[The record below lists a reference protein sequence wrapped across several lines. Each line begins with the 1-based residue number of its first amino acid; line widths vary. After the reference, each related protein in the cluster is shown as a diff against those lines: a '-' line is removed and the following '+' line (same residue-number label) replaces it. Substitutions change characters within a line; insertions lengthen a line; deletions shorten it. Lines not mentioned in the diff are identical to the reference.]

1 MGEFSKRIG
10 EVGED
15 IVVDFLT
22 LIGWHQPVRNF
33 DIPSIDP
40 EKHAKNTHGI
50 DAYFHYKSPMISKT
64 LENILISVKYSKDKY
79 PNAPVEKFKSYYR
92 DLGMAI
98 ESFKKSEIRAKNIN
112 SRSDIESTFD
122 RGVIFWLNN
131 IDDNSVDLL
140 EKLSTIEAPKDYNH
154 DGIFLIDNKKIEF
167 FFNAI
172 EFVKR
177 KFPDKEVEFTYFST
191 GLNNDNE
198 TPKNGSIMP
207 VQYLGSNILPMR
219 VQVGTDKNALILV
232 SREKFEEEELIKL
245 IGLAKNITANY
256 QSNTII
262 AFPDYNRLQ
271 HEQLVNNA
279 KLIVEESSFTKTLS
293 VENFNPNF
301 RN

>member
-1 MGEFSKRIG
+1 MGEFAKRIG
-10 EVGED
+10 DVGEE
-15 IVVDFLT
+15 IVVDFLA
-22 LIGWHQPVRNF
+22 LVGWHQPVRNF

-40 EKHAKNTHGI
+40 EKHEKNSHGI
-50 DAYFHYKSPMISKT
+50 DGYFHYKSPMISRT

-98 ESFKKSEIRAKNIN
+98 ESFKKSEIRAKTIN
-112 SRSDIESTFD
+112 SRSDFETTFD

-131 IDDNSVDLL
+131 VDDDSVDIL
-140 EKLSTIEAPKDYNH
+140 EKLSKLEAPKDFNH
-154 DGIFLIDNKKIEF
+154 DGIFLVDNKKVEF
-167 FFNAI
+167 FFKAI
-172 EFVKR
+172 EFAKR
-177 KFPDKEVEFTYFST
+177 KYPGKEIQFTYFST

-207 VQYLGSNILPMR
+207 IQYLGSNILPMR
-219 VQVGTDKNALILV
+219 VQADAEKSTLILC
-232 SREKFEEEELIKL
+232 SRENFEEEELIKL

-271 HEQLVNNA
+271 HEQLVNSA
-279 KLIVEESSFTKTLS
+279 KLILEESSFTNTLS

-301 RN
+301 RS

>member
-10 EVGED
+10 EFGEEL
-15 IVVDFLT
+15 VVDFLA

-40 EKHAKNTHGI
+40 EKHEKNSHGI
-50 DAYFHYKSPMISKT
+50 DGYFHYKSPMISRT
-64 LENILISVKYSKDKY
+64 LENILFSVKYSKDKY

-98 ESFKKSEIRAKNIN
+98 ESFKKSELRAKTIN
-112 SRSDIESTFD
+112 SRSAFEATFD
-122 RGVIFWLNN
+122 RGVIFWLNDV
-131 IDDNSVDLL
+131 DDDTQDILQ
-140 EKLSTIEAPKDYNH
+140 KLSKLEAPKDFNH
-154 DGIFLIDNKKIEF
+154 DGIFLVDNRKIEF
-167 FFNAI
+167 FFKAI

-177 KFPDKEVEFTYFST
+177 KFPTKDIDFTYFST

-198 TPKNGSIMP
+198 TAKNGSIMP
-207 VQYLGSNILPMR
+207 VQYLASNILPMR
-219 VQVGTDKNALILV
+219 VQTDAEKNTLILC
-232 SREKFEEEELIKL
+232 SRENFEEEELIKL

-271 HEQLVNNA
+271 HEQLVGNA
-279 KLIVEESSFTKTLS
+279 KLIVEESSFTNTLS
-293 VENFNPNF
+293 VENFNSNF

>member
-10 EVGED
+10 DVGEE
-15 IVVDFLT
+15 IVVDFLA

-40 EKHAKNTHGI
+40 EKHEKNTHGI
-50 DAYFHYKSPMISKT
+50 DGYFHYKNPMISRT
-64 LENILISVKYSKDKY
+64 LENVLFSVKYSKDKY

-98 ESFKKSEIRAKNIN
+98 ESFKKSELRARTIN
-112 SRSDIESTFD
+112 SRSDFEATFD
-122 RGVIFWLNN
+122 RGIIFWLNN
-131 IDDNSVDLL
+131 VDDDSFDLL
-140 EKLSTIEAPKDYNH
+140 EKLSKLEAPKDFNH
-154 DGIFLIDNKKIEF
+154 DGIFLVDNKKIEF
-167 FFNAI
+167 FFKAI
-172 EFVKR
+172 EFAKR
-177 KFPDKEVEFTYFST
+177 KYPAKEIEFTYFGT

-198 TPKNGSIMP
+198 TPKNGTIMP

-219 VQVGTDKNALILV
+219 VQTEADKNTLILC
-232 SREKFEEEELIKL
+232 SRENFEEEELIKL

-262 AFPDYNRLQ
+262 TFPDYNRLQ
-271 HEQLVNNA
+271 HEQLVDNA
-279 KLIVEESSFTKTLS
+279 KLIVEEASFTKTLT
-293 VENFNPNF
+293 VENFNPNY

>member
-10 EVGED
+10 DVGEE
-15 IVVDFLT
+15 IVVDFLA
-22 LIGWHQPVRNF
+22 LVGWHQPVRNI

-40 EKHAKNTHGI
+40 EKHEKNSHGI
-50 DAYFHYKSPMISKT
+50 DAYFHYKSPMISRT

-79 PNAPVEKFKSYYR
+79 PNGPVEKFKSHYR

-98 ESFKKSEIRAKNIN
+98 ESFKKSEIRANTIN
-112 SRSDIESTFD
+112 SRSDFETTFD

-131 IDDNSVDLL
+131 VDDDSFDLL
-140 EKLSTIEAPKDYNH
+140 EKLSKLEAPKDFNH
-154 DGIFLIDNKKIEF
+154 DGIFLVDNKKIEF
-167 FFNAI
+167 FFKAI
-172 EFVKR
+172 EFAKR
-177 KFPDKEVEFTYFST
+177 KYPNKEIQFTYFST
-191 GLNNDNE
+191 GLNNDND

-219 VQVGTDKNALILV
+219 VQTDTDKNTLILC
-232 SREKFEEEELIKL
+232 SRENFEEEELIKL

-279 KLIVEESSFTKTLS
+279 KLIVEEASFTNTLS

>member
-1 MGEFSKRIG
+1 MGEFAKRIG
-10 EVGED
+10 DVGEE
-15 IVVDFLT
+15 IVVDFLA
-22 LIGWHQPVRNF
+22 LVGWHQPIRNF

-40 EKHAKNTHGI
+40 EKHEKNTHGI
-50 DAYFHYKSPMISKT
+50 DGYFHYKSPMISRT

-98 ESFKKSEIRAKNIN
+98 ESFKKSEIRAKTIN
-112 SRSDIESTFD
+112 SRSDFETTFD

-131 IDDNSVDLL
+131 IDDDSVDIL
-140 EKLSTIEAPKDYNH
+140 EKLSKLEAPKDFNH
-154 DGIFLIDNKKIEF
+154 DGIFLVDNKKVEF
-167 FFNAI
+167 FFKAI
-172 EFVKR
+172 EFAKR
-177 KFPDKEVEFTYFST
+177 KYPGKETQFTYFST

-207 VQYLGSNILPMR
+207 IQYLGSNILPMR
-219 VQVGTDKNALILV
+219 VQTDTEKSTLV
-232 SREKFEEEELIKL
+232 LCSREKFEEEELIKL

-271 HEQLVNNA
+271 HEQLVDSA
-279 KLIVEESSFTKTLS
+279 KLILEESAFTNTLS

>member
-10 EVGED
+10 DVGEE
-15 IVVDFLT
+15 IVVDFLA

-40 EKHAKNTHGI
+40 EKHEKNTHGI
-50 DAYFHYKSPMISKT
+50 DGYFHYKSPMISRT
-64 LENILISVKYSKDKY
+64 LENVLFSVKYSKDKY

-98 ESFKKSEIRAKNIN
+98 ESFKKSELRAKNIN
-112 SRSDIESTFD
+112 NRSDIEMTFD
-122 RGVIFWLNN
+122 RGIIFWLNN
-131 IDDNSVDLL
+131 VDDDSVDIL
-140 EKLSTIEAPKDYNH
+140 EKLSKLEAPKDFNH
-154 DGIFLIDNKKIEF
+154 DGIFLVDNKKIEF
-167 FFNAI
+167 FFKAI
-172 EFVKR
+172 EFAKR
-177 KFPDKEVEFTYFST
+177 KYPAKEIEFTYFGT

-198 TPKNGSIMP
+198 TPKNGTIMP

-219 VQVGTDKNALILV
+219 VQTEADKNTLILC
-232 SREKFEEEELIKL
+232 SRESFEEEELIKL

-262 AFPDYNRLQ
+262 TFPDYNRLQ
-271 HEQLVNNA
+271 HEQLVDNA
-279 KLIVEESSFTKTLS
+279 KLIVEEASFTKTLT
-293 VENFNPNF
+293 VENFNPNY

>member
-10 EVGED
+10 DVGEE
-15 IVVDFLT
+15 IVVDFLA
-22 LIGWHQPVRNF
+22 LVGWHQPVRNF

-40 EKHAKNTHGI
+40 EKHAKNSHGI
-50 DAYFHYKSPMISKT
+50 DGYFHYKSPMISRT

-92 DLGMAI
+92 DLAMAI
-98 ESFKKSEIRAKNIN
+98 ESFKKSEIRAKTIN
-112 SRSDIESTFD
+112 NRSDFETTFD
-122 RGVIFWLNN
+122 RGVIFWLNDV
-131 IDDNSVDLL
+131 DDDSVDIL
-140 EKLSTIEAPKDYNH
+140 EKLSKLETPKDFNH
-154 DGIFLIDNKKIEF
+154 DGIFLVDNKKVEF
-167 FFNAI
+167 FFKAI
-172 EFVKR
+172 EFAKR
-177 KFPDKEVEFTYFST
+177 KYSGKEIQFTYFST
-191 GLNNDNE
+191 DLNNDNE

-207 VQYLGSNILPMR
+207 IQYLGSNILPMR
-219 VQVGTDKNALILV
+219 VQTDSEKNTLILC
-232 SREKFEEEELIKL
+232 SRENFEEDELIKL

-279 KLIVEESSFTKTLS
+279 KLILEESSFTNTLS